1 MQGISLPAEEMLV
14 SQNKHSCGKFVSY
27 GLNKIILNNLE
38 APQWQFLRAISTS
51 NVMTVFEWRCCHYP
65 FTKGQK

>member
-14 SQNKHSCGKFVSY
+14 SQDEHCSGKFVSY

-38 APQWQFLRAISTS
+38 APQWHFFHII
-51 NVMTVFEWRCCHYP
+51 CHDYI
-65 FTKGQK
+65 